1 MVESGTRIGDYEIW
15 GRIGG
20 GGMGDVWLA
29 RHVLLASPLVVKTLK
44 PHFQAD
50 PEERYRRMLNEA
62 RLMARVP
69 SHRVVRATDVRIHQG
84 TPLLVQEYVDG
95 IDLDEV
101 DVRRRRALG
110 YGLPLWFVCE
120 ALAQVAEGLAAAHLT
135 GILHR
140 DLKPS
145 NILDSPE
152 LGTKLGDFG
161 IAVAKS
167 VGRVGMGEIAG
178 TGPYMAPEV
187 LRGEAF
193 DRRADVYGL
202 GATAYHLRYGRPPFE
217 GIEPL
222 RRGEAHPV
230 FPSPSGPEEAY
241 FQHVLARMLAPHSE
255 VRFPDVAQVR
265 HLFDRLAAAT
275 RPLGAATRLDDGSL
289 AFGPTRIVCETG
301 DLARARVDGIV
312 SPAVPQLSMGGGAAA
327 ALRAHG
333 GESIEREAR
342 SRGEQP
348 LGACISTGAGRLE
361 CRRVLHAVSAWEEV
375 SCIGRAMQRALLTAE
390 EEGLGSL
397 AVPALGTGA
406 GRVTVEASARAEAAA
421 LRWHLLLGGSR
432 LREVRFVLYEDSLCE
447 RFRDVLESVLLDA
460 AHVLMPEVGRPSQPV
475 AGAPDDRTYVPAVA
489 RRAH

>member
-1 MVESGTRIGDYEIW
+1 MVESGARIGDYEIW

-20 GGMGDVWLA
+20 GGMSDVWLA

-110 YGLPLWFVCE
+110 YGLPLWF
-120 ALAQVAEGLAAAHLT
+120 AQVAEGLAAAHLT

-167 VGRVGMGEIAG
+167 VGPASVRDISG

-193 DRRADVYGL
+193 DRRADVFGL
-202 GATAYHLRYGRPPFE
+202 GATAYHLRYGQPPFE
-217 GIEPL
+217 GFEPL
-222 RRGEAHPV
+222 LRGEAHPV

-241 FQHVLARMLAPHSE
+241 FQHVLARMLAPHSGA
-255 VRFPDVAQVR
+255 RFPDVAQVR
-265 HLFDRLAAAT
+265 HLFERLAATT

-289 AFGPTRIVCETG
+289 AFGSTRIVCETG

-333 GESIEREAR
+333 GESIEREAQNW
-342 SRGEQP
+342 GEQP

-432 LREVRFVLYEDSLCE
+432 LREVRFVLFEESLRE
-447 RFRDVLESVLLDA
+447 RFRDVLESVLLEAGDA
-460 AHVLMPEVGRPSQPV
+460 PTPEVGRPSRLV
-475 AGAPDDRTYVPAVA
+475 ASAPDDRTFVPAVA
-489 RRAH
+489 RRA

>member
-1 MVESGTRIGDYEIW
+1 MVESGARIGDYEIW

-20 GGMGDVWLA
+20 GGMSDVWLA

-110 YGLPLWFVCE
+110 LGLPLWFVCE

-152 LGTKLGDFG
+152 VGMRLGDFG

-167 VGRVGMGEIAG
+167 VGRASVGEISG

-193 DRRADVYGL
+193 DRRADVFGL

-217 GIEPL
+217 GLEPL
-222 RRGEAHPV
+222 RRGEAHAT
-230 FPSPSGPEEAY
+230 FPTPGGPEEAY
-241 FQHVLARMLAPHSE
+241 FQHVVARMLAPHPAE
-255 VRFPDVAQVR
+255 RFPDVAQVR
-265 HLFDRLAAAT
+265 HLFHRLALTT
-275 RPLGAATRLDDGSL
+275 RPPGTATRLDDGSL
-289 AFGPTRIVCETG
+289 MLSHTRIVVETG
-301 DLARARVDGIV
+301 DLAQARVDGIV
-312 SPAVPQLSMGGGAAA
+312 SPAVPELSMSGGAAA
-327 ALRAHG
+327 ALRAQG
-333 GESIEREAR
+333 GESLQEEAR
-342 SRGEQP
+342 GWGEQP
-348 LGACISTGAGRLE
+348 LGACISTGAGRLA

-375 SCIGRAMQRALLTAE
+375 SCIGRAMQRVLLTAE
-390 EEGLGSL
+390 EEGLNTL

-406 GRVTVEASARAEAAA
+406 GRVTVEASARAEASA
-421 LRWHLLLGGSR
+421 LRWFLLLGGSR
-432 LREVRFVLYEDSLCE
+432 LREVRFVLYEESLRE
-447 RFRDVLESVLLDA
+447 RFHDVLESVLLDA
-460 AHVLMPEVGRPSQPV
+460 DAPTPEVGRPSHLP
-475 AGAPDDRTYVPAVA
+475 AAAPDDRTYVPAVA
-489 RRAH
+489 RLTP